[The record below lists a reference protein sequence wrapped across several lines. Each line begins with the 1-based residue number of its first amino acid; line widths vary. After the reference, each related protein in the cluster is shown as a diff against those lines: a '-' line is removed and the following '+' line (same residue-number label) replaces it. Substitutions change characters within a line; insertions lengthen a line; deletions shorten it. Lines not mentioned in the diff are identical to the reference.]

1 MESLKVYAS
10 ILTIWVDFWDNK
22 SEERINVR
30 RHKEQ
35 KYFVNA
41 ILVGQN
47 IKHTGNLSFTH
58 SYLIP
63 MKSLKI

>member
-10 ILTIWVDFWDNK
+10 ILTLWVDFWDNK
-22 SEERINVR
+22 TEERINVR
-30 RHKEQ
+30 RHKEY
-35 KYFVNA
+35 KYFVNS
-41 ILVGQN
+41 ILVAQN